1 MPFDGVV
8 VLVGGGRFQCPLQ
21 KKNKTKNEQ
30 KRQNPKKNITPS
42 TCIVPTRIVTLKCVF
57 ISSSSIGYDAVL
69 LSRQA
74 FAIIFTS
81 ISASLSAAMK

>member
-1 MPFDGVV
+1 
-8 VLVGGGRFQCPLQ
+8 
-21 KKNKTKNEQ
+21 
-30 KRQNPKKNITPS
+30 
-42 TCIVPTRIVTLKCVF
+42 
-57 ISSSSIGYDAVL
+57 VL